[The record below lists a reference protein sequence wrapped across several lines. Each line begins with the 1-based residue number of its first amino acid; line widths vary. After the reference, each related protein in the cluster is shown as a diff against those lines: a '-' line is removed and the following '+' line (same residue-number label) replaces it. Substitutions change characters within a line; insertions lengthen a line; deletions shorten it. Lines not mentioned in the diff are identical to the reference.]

1 MNKAQVENMNFA
13 KGVIEGATFDNVK
26 SIEELAEENAKE
38 KLNDNVEEY
47 IEKLDKHSEL
57 LSEYKE
63 KFVDDMKGIEL
74 KPMFEGILIKPFD
87 INPFQQIKKSGS
99 IIYDTGGLAPQYK
112 SMEDGKFHEEEAY
125 VKVGLVVD
133 VGPTVTY
140 VKEGDVVMWRK
151 PSQLDI
157 PFYKQGFVTVGEH
170 AIVAVA
176 NEKLTERFNEIN
188 NGKR

>member
-1 MNKAQVENMNFA
+1 
-13 KGVIEGATFDNVK
+13 
-26 SIEELAEENAKE
+26 
-38 KLNDNVEEY
+38 
-47 IEKLDKHSEL
+47 
-57 LSEYKE
+57 
-63 KFVDDMKGIEL
+63 
-74 KPMFEGILIKPFD
+74 
-87 INPFQQIKKSGS
+87 
-99 IIYDTGGLAPQYK
+99 
-112 SMEDGKFHEEEAY
+112 MEDGKFHEEEAY

>member
-13 KGVIEGATFDNVK
+13 KGVIEGAAFDNAK